1 MPSPRVTVI
10 IATYNWSTVLPFA
23 IRSVLGQTLGD
34 FELLVIGD
42 GCTDDSEQV
51 VASIKDPRVRWINLP
66 SNTGHQSG
74 PNNRGLQEARG
85 EFIAY
90 LGHDDIWLKHHLE
103 CSIGKLEE
111 SGADISHTLLV
122 RVPHG
127 EDVGLPS
134 LPKPELRQGGSP
146 SCRVHRR
153 SVTEKIGG
161 WRDYRSLNIAPETD
175 FFFRAQDAGFTPICV
190 SRLTAIKFPA
200 SGRKNAYRTL
210 PNHEQSAWSQRIASE
225 PDFEIAHLVRMI
237 EAMAGD
243 IPREMPIRK
252 LIGTFAKEVA
262 NRAVAR
268 FKRMRSAEGGEIT
281 RYKKFKGL

>member
-1 MPSPRVTVI
+1 MASPRVTVI
-10 IATYNWSTVLPFA
+10 IATYSWSTVLPFA
-23 IRSVLGQTLGD
+23 IGSVLDQTLAD

-42 GCTDDSEQV
+42 GCTDDTEQV
-51 VASIKDPRVRWINLP
+51 VAGIKDPRVRWINLP

-90 LGHDDIWLKHHLE
+90 LGHDDVWLKHHLE
-103 CSIGKLEE
+103 CSVGKLEE

-122 RVPHG
+122 RVPLG
-127 EDVGLPS
+127 DDVGLPV
-134 LPKPELRQGGSP
+134 LPKPELRQGGPP

-153 SVTEKIGG
+153 SVSEKIGG
-161 WRDYRSLNIAPETD
+161 WRDYRSLDIAPETD
-175 FFFRAQDAGFTPICV
+175 FFFRAQDAGFKPV
-190 SRLTAIKFPA
+190 FVPRLTVVKFPA
-200 SGRKNAYRTL
+200 SLRKDAYRTR
-210 PNHEQSAWSQRIASE
+210 PNHEQSNWSQRIVSE

-237 EAMAGD
+237 AAMASQ

-252 LIGTFAKEVA
+252 LIGTFAKEIA
-262 NRAVAR
+262 NRTVAR
-268 FKRMRSAEGGEIT
+268 FKRVRSANGREIA